1 MSEPPAGHT
10 APHAASGPALEAT
23 LALARELIARPSV
36 TPEDAGCQALLAR
49 RLEALG
55 FRCEPL
61 PRGEVSNLWARR
73 GEEEPVLC
81 FLGHTDVVPP
91 GPEAAWTSPP
101 FEPAVREGRLY
112 GRGAAD
118 MKGSVAAWVTA
129 LERFLARHGGRHRGS
144 LAVLLTSDEEGPAVH
159 GTAHVV
165 EVLRRRG
172 ERIRWCLVG
181 EPTAEGRTG
190 DVIKH
195 GRRGSLTGR
204 LRVLGRQGHVAYP
217 RHADNPVHRLAP
229 ALAELVAR
237 RWDGGDAHFP
247 PTTLQVVELHAG
259 VGAENVV
266 PGELELVFN
275 LRYGPIRS
283 AEDLQAEIE
292 ALLAEHGVGPE
303 RRELR
308 WRVGARPFLTPAGEL
323 VEAVR
328 EAVRAVSGL
337 EARLSTSGGT
347 SDGRFVA
354 PTGAQVVE
362 LGPPNA
368 SIHRVDEHVALA
380 DLEALTLQ
388 YEALLE
394 RLAAPP

>member
-1 MSEPPAGHT
+1 MAE
-10 APHAASGPALEAT
+10 T
-23 LALARELIARPSV
+23 LALAQALIARPSV
-36 TPEDAGCQALLAR
+36 TPEDAGCQELVAARLAP
-49 RLEALG
+49 LG
-55 FRCEPL
+55 FACESL
-61 PRGEVSNLWARR
+61 PRGGVSNLWARKGR
-73 GEEEPVLC
+73 EGPLLC

-91 GPEAAWTSPP
+91 GPEEAWTSPP
-101 FEPAVREGRLY
+101 FRPTLRQGRLY

-165 EVLRRRG
+165 EVLQARG
-172 ERIRWCLVG
+172 ERVRWCLVG
-181 EPTAEGRTG
+181 EPTAEGRSG
-190 DVIKH
+190 DVVKH

-204 LRVLGRQGHVAYP
+204 LRVRGRQGHVAYP
-217 RHADNPVHRLAP
+217 QHADNPVHRLAP
-229 ALAELVAR
+229 ALAALVAR
-237 RWDGGDAHFP
+237 RWDEGDEHFP

-259 VGAENVV
+259 VGAENVI
-266 PGELELVFN
+266 PGELEMVFN
-275 LRYGPIRS
+275 LRYGPAWE
-283 AEDLQAEIE
+283 AEALQGAVE
-292 ALLAEHGVGPE
+292 ALLAEHGLGPA
-303 RRELR
+303 RRELA

-328 EAVRAVSGL
+328 EAVRRVSGL
-337 EARLSTSGGT
+337 EPRLSTSGGT
-347 SDGRFVA
+347 SDGRFLA

-388 YEALLE
+388 YEAVLE
-394 RLAAPP
+394 ALAAP